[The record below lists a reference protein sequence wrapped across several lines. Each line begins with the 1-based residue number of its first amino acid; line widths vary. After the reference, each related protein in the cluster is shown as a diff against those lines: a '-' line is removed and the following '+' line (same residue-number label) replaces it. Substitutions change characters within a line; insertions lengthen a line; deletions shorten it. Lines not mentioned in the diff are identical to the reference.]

1 MTSKIHAR
9 CDGLG
14 NPTRLTLTE
23 GQAHDCT
30 EAANL
35 LEGLEVD
42 AVLADKGYDSDAVI
56 DRIVATGAEAVIP
69 PKANRKFSGPAIMP
83 CIANA
88 ISSNGSSIN

>member
-1 MTSKIHAR
+1 MGGGDQLVGDLLVAESPSRNIPFKGIF
-9 CDGLG
+9 GG
-14 NPTRLTLTE
+14 
-23 GQAHDCT
+23 
-30 EAANL
+30 